1 MKKFISLFCAML
13 LIIGTVALCA
23 VSASA
28 AEAAQTIVDVKAGDE
43 VSYSLSLANAPEK
56 VVGCDFS
63 VYYDS
68 SAFELESVADFNNN
82 TNEDEWVATINP
94 DRDGEVIGN
103 WSILR
108 GVDFTNKR
116 NIVTLNLKAKTDTSA
131 HVNYYIRYLY
141 GDSAFTSKDTPQ
153 ITEYTLTCDVKLNGS
168 TVLKDAE
175 PELNVEK
182 PQSSGL
188 FVNSVTGKSEDANV
202 NVPEGMGLDSAVGK
216 SGSGSNS
223 GSNSDNDSAGGN
235 AVSDATKAG
244 SKATVSA
251 SANQGNTPG
260 TKKGSVSAATD
271 AQGNAVVETTADGA
285 TVDQPK
291 SSSGSSPVLWAII
304 FIIVVA
310 AAGGAGFYVIKKRN
324 APAAP
329 VDEDAEK

>member
-1 MKKFISLFCAML
+1 MKKIISLFCAML
-13 LIIGTVALCA
+13 LIIGAVALCA

-28 AEAAQTIVDVKAGDE
+28 AEAAQTIVDVKPGDE

-82 TNEDEWVATINP
+82 TNEEEWVATINP

-108 GVDFTNKR
+108 GVDFSNKR
-116 NIVTLNLKAKTDTSA
+116 NIVTLNLKAKTETSA

-141 GDSAFTSKDTPQ
+141 GDSAFTGTGTPQ
-153 ITEYTLTCDVKLNGS
+153 ISEYTLTCDVKLNGS

-175 PELNVEK
+175 PELNVDE

-202 NVPEGMGLDSAVGK
+202 NIPEGMGLDGTIDK
-216 SGSGSNS
+216 SSDGNNSSG
-223 GSNSDNDSAGGN
+223 GGN
-235 AVSDATKAG
+235 SASDAANAG

-260 TKKGSVSAATD
+260 TKNGSVEAATD
-271 AQGNAVVETTADGA
+271 AQGNTVAATTADGA
-285 TVDQPK
+285 TVDQAK

-324 APAAP
+324 APVTP
-329 VDEDAEK
+329 VDDEEK